1 MLNLLL
7 LFATNNSKVD
17 ITWND
22 DIIPL
27 ARDDNLPAT
36 FVTPCLTLS
45 LTSSRS
51 GGWYVELIPVISSLP
66 NSSADEILLLP
77 SKRERFDFSD

>member
-1 MLNLLL
+1 MLLL
-7 LFATNNSKVD
+7 KRKI

-27 ARDDNLPAT
+27 AKDDNLPAT

-51 GGWYVELIPVISSLP
+51 GGWYVEFIPVISSLP